1 MNDRRRRRRGPSR
14 WCELVPT
21 AGFAVP
27 RQAQSAEITPF
38 VMFVASDRASFATGS
53 ELVVDGGFALGP
65 VQ

>member
-1 MNDRRRRRRGPSR
+1 M
-14 WCELVPT
+14 VPT

-27 RQAQSAEITPF
+27 RQAQPAEITPF